1 MAGEG
6 EYLFDS
12 VRDLCL
18 VADVTRV
25 KWSVMIALNDVK
37 NGHRV
42 TTGEQS
48 LYDVAA
54 EETAAAD
61 DEEGVAGHDTMANG
75 LTRSFLF
82 LTRSR
87 EHPLITRNRSVRTAA
102 IHVLSRAEAPAPRKL
117 GHRRYRSLLL
127 LRSHLI
133 SRQSPTAPTN
143 SSHGSPILS
152 QRSATATNAS

>member
-6 EYLFDS
+6 EYLLDS
-12 VRDLCL
+12 VRDLYL

-25 KWSVMIALNDVK
+25 KRSVMIALNDVK

-61 DEEGVAGHDTMANG
+61 DEEGVAGHDTMDKWA
-75 LTRSFLF
+75 
-82 LTRSR
+82 
-87 EHPLITRNRSVRTAA
+87 
-102 IHVLSRAEAPAPRKL
+102 
-117 GHRRYRSLLL
+117 HRFF
-127 LRSHLI
+127 
-133 SRQSPTAPTN
+133 PFPDAVT
-143 SSHGSPILS
+143 
-152 QRSATATNAS
+152 